1 MRLFTVPLVLA
12 MCLVFVV
19 NAQSMKAAEVEFWD
33 DKTEIRMLLDAFLEG
48 AGTGDYAIHDRF
60 WAEELIYTSSAG
72 LRFGKQEIMDGL
84 DPEANDSAEPDQT
97 YSADDIQINVYGDT
111 AVLAFRLVAR
121 DVETDA
127 ITTFL
132 NSGTLRKSEGEW
144 RVVLWQAIREA
155 H

>member
-12 MCLVFVV
+12 MCLTFAV
-19 NAQSMKAAEVEFWD
+19 NAQSMKAAEGEYSG
-33 DKTEIRMLLDAFLEG
+33 DKTEIRMLLDVFLEG
-48 AGTGDYAIHDRF
+48 AGTGNYATHDRF

-84 DPEANDSAEPDQT
+84 DPEADNSAEPDQI
-97 YSADDIQINVYGDT
+97 YSADEVHISVYGDT

-121 DVETDA
+121 DVETGA

-144 RVVLWQAIREA
+144 RVVLWQATREA
-155 H
+155 D